1 MTFAAEIKES
11 DVNSR
16 ADRLKHDLIMEND
29 NPQIKCKC
37 LRDSSKI
44 MKASHFGSSPP
55 PPPPHLT
62 RASILWSMEWF
73 YKVDYEDQ
81 ICLRWPIISLHYNFQ
96 DNRTM

>member
-29 NPQIKCKC
+29 NPLIKCKC
-37 LRDSSKI
+37 LRNSSKI
-44 MKASHFGSSPP
+44 MKASHFGSFPNP

-62 RASILWSMEWF
+62 RASILWSKEWF
-73 YKVDYEDQ
+73 NKVIMKTKYV
-81 ICLRWPIISLHYNFQ
+81 CNGL
-96 DNRTM
+96 